1 MLPIAELNVDK
12 VVIAD
17 VPRMTSPPLP
27 IRDHGP
33 RRHHA
38 MEQPRGIPSARNS
51 ARTTTGAISASPAA
65 EPCSY
70 TTPSLF
76 AKGRCVTLRGSTGP
90 GTSATAAVGNFTC
103 TATAITVKTGAGMD
117 DGGGGGGDGGGSYVL
132 FASSGNVSFGSAGGM
147 FVQTCAVIFCARTRS
162 AENLVCDGVYA
173 GGNTTFTKIDLLAT
187 FRADAQV
194 FPMVAVGPAQL
205 LPTAALSVTS
215 IGGLSYTPPEKD
227 NGPLFSAVLYG
238 LSDETHS

>member
-1 MLPIAELNVDK
+1 
-12 VVIAD
+12 
-17 VPRMTSPPLP
+17 MTSPPPP
-27 IRDHGP
+27 IRDPGP
-33 RRHHA
+33 QRDHDIA
-38 MEQPRGIPSARNS
+38 QPRGIPSARNG
-51 ARTTTGAISASPAA
+51 ARVTTTGAVSASPAA

-76 AKGRCVTLRGSTGP
+76 AKGLCVTLHESTGP

-103 TATAITVKTGAGMD
+103 TATAIAVKTGAGI
-117 DGGGGGGDGGGSYVL
+117 DGGGGYVL

-162 AENLVCDGVYA
+162 AKSLVCDGVYA

-187 FRADAQV
+187 FRADAEV

-205 LPTAALSVTS
+205 LPAAAVSVTS
-215 IGGLSYTPPEKD
+215 TGGLSYAPLEEDT
-227 NGPLFSAVLYG
+227 GPLFSAVLYG
-238 LSDETHS
+238 LSDQTHA